1 MELELFQ
8 ETQWN
13 SNISVTIIV
22 FVNLCAKKNVYFFHD
37 IPQKNRFFIM
47 FWPRGQRTKKH
58 LISSGAQAK
67 GIKRWD
73 ATIHLLRIVW
83 GYFMGLYGI

>member
-1 MELELFQ
+1 MFIF
-8 ETQWN
+8 
-13 SNISVTIIV
+13 SMI
-22 FVNLCAKKNVYFFHD
+22 FHRK
-37 IPQKNRFFIM
+37 IGFSSCFGLAASEQ
-47 FWPRGQRTKKH
+47 KH